1 MSNKSRYPR
10 TNERRRRW
18 AATGT
23 GVGIT
28 VGGAVAAAFISMGTA
43 SALPD
48 TEPDP
53 TLDLLQATQ
62 PDATQSMIAHAT
74 NADRALAMLN
84 PTLAGQLDA
93 NVDNAIATGN
103 LLPSSGTDA
112 DAFLDLQNAGFLHG
126 STGAV
131 LDSQLPG
138 LAQQLD
144 PYVDQLLGSQP
155 PPTNDLDPFTDAAP
169 NATGT
174 ELTALTNAETSL
186 ATSNPALAGQLDT
199 LVDQAMANGGLP
211 VGNPGDANAF
221 SELGLANG
229 STLDA
234 NFASLSQQLDPLVD
248 QALGTTEVPGTEL
261 PVTPPPGDIDPFTDL
276 AQAFDANAFTAAG
289 APTDAIG
296 AFATELD
303 AMVASTGM
311 GVALDTMAD
320 QIIAGFTTMT
330 F

>member
-1 MSNKSRYPR
+1 
-10 TNERRRRW
+10 
-18 AATGT
+18 
-23 GVGIT
+23 VGIT

-43 SALPD
+43 SAVPD

-62 PDATQSMIAHAT
+62 PDATQSMIAHAE

-84 PTLAGQLDA
+84 PTLAGQLDT

-103 LLPSSGTDA
+103 FLPSSGSDA
-112 DAFLDLQNAGFLHG
+112 DAFLDLQNAGDLHG
-126 STGAV
+126 NTGAV

-138 LAQQLD
+138 LARLLD
-144 PYVDQLLGSQP
+144 PYVDQLLGTP
-155 PPTNDLDPFTDAAP
+155 PPTSDLDPFADAAP

-174 ELTALTNAETSL
+174 ELTDLTNADTAL

-229 STLDA
+229 PTLDA
-234 NFASLSQQLDPLVD
+234 DFASLSQQLDPLVD
-248 QALGTTEVPGTEL
+248 QALGQTEIPGTEV
-261 PVTPPPGDIDPFTDL
+261 PVTPPLGDVDPFADL
-276 AQAFDANAFTAAG
+276 AQAYDPNAFTAAG
-289 APTDAIG
+289 APSDVIG

-303 AMVASTGM
+303 AFIASSPM

-320 QIIAGFTTMT
+320 QIIAGFTSMT